1 MERTF
6 SIGVDLGG
14 TNLRVAAYSS
24 EGEFLQTITLATRL
38 ADGRDCVANDLCES
52 VSALRA
58 EHARTRR
65 LVGIGV
71 GSPGPLE
78 LPSGILRNPPNL
90 LGWDG
95 FNLREAIESSL
106 DEDILLENDA
116 NLAALAEQVCGA
128 GRTAGTAS
136 LCMLTLGTGV
146 GSGLILDGEIWHGIS
161 GMGGEAGHIVVD
173 PDGPPC
179 GCGGR
184 GCLEQYA
191 SASAMIRMMSEASKS
206 VSNAREV
213 AELANAGDEAAKA
226 VFVQVGRA
234 LAVALTG
241 AINTLNLPLYVI
253 GGGGS
258 GAWDAFAPT
267 MFQELLSR
275 SYIYR
280 LTAASTAENAAFNAN
295 KTQICRAQL
304 GSDAGLLGAC
314 LLGLRGTPSTKV
326 IELERRVAS

>member
-1 MERTF
+1 MDRTF

-14 TNLRVAAYSS
+14 TNLRVAAYSL
-24 EGEFLQTITLATRL
+24 EGEFLQTITLPTRL
-38 ADGRDCVANDLCES
+38 ADGRDCVVSDLCES
-52 VSALRA
+52 VSRLRVI
-58 EHARTRR
+58 HGRTGR

-90 LGWDG
+90 FGWDG

-106 DEDILLENDA
+106 DTEILLENDA

-128 GRTAGTAS
+128 GRTTGASS

-173 PDGPPC
+173 PEGPLC

-191 SASAMIRMMSEASKS
+191 SASAMIRMMSEASTP
-206 VSNAREV
+206 VANAREV
-213 AELANAGDEAAKA
+213 ADLAKAGDKAAQA
-226 VFVQVGRA
+226 VLECVGRA
-234 LAVALTG
+234 LAIALTG

-258 GAWDAFAPT
+258 GAWDAFAPN

-280 LTAASTAENAAFNAN
+280 LTAASADRNSAFNAN
-295 KTQICRAQL
+295 KTRICRAQL
-304 GSDAGLLGAC
+304 GSEAGLLGAC
-314 LLGLRGTPSTKV
+314 LLGLRGTTAETVSAF
-326 IELERRVAS
+326 ERKVAS